1 MTYTCS
7 CRRRHAGTPGA
18 CGERRHVLGLA
29 ALAAL
34 GSLGLLAGC
43 GERAGEAQSLA
54 PVEIDRST
62 SCELDGMLLADYPG
76 PKAQVHFVGQSQPSF
91 FCDTV
96 ELFSTLLAG
105 EQVRAVRAVYVQD
118 MGQADWDA
126 PKGHWIDAKTAVY
139 VVGSKRHGSMGPTI
153 GSFAQEADA
162 QKFATE
168 YGGKV
173 LRFGDIKAD
182 MVDLSGGALHD
193 TRM

>member
-1 MTYTCS
+1 MTTHCS
-7 CRRRHAGTPGA
+7 CRRRL
-18 CGERRHVLGLA
+18 LGWA
-29 ALAAL
+29 AFSAA
-34 GSLGLLAGC
+34 STIAPLGLLVGC
-43 GERAGEAQSLA
+43 GEQAAQQRSLA

-76 PKAQVHFVGQSQPSF
+76 PKAQIHFAGQDKPSF

-105 EQVRAVRAVYVQD
+105 EQVRAVQAVYVQD
-118 MGQADWDA
+118 MGKADWNQ
-126 PKGHWIDAKTAVY
+126 PQGHWIDAKTAFY
-139 VVGSKRHGSMGPTI
+139 VLGSKRHGSMGPTI

-162 QKFATE
+162 KKFAGE

>member
-1 MTYTCS
+1 MKYTCS
-7 CRRRHAGTPGA
+7 CRRRHAAAGET
-18 CGERRHVLGLA
+18 CGERRQWLGLA
-29 ALAAL
+29 ALAAF
-34 GSLGLLAGC
+34 GSLGALAGC

-62 SCELDGMLLADYPG
+62 SCELDGMLLSDYPG
-76 PKAQVHFVGQSQPSF
+76 PKAQVHYAAQDKPSF

-118 MGQADWDA
+118 MGKADWER
-126 PKGHWIDAKTAVY
+126 PQGHWIDAKTAFFVL
-139 VVGSKRHGSMGPTI
+139 GGKRHGSMGPTI

-162 QKFATE
+162 TKFAAQ

-173 LRFGDIKAD
+173 LRFGEIKAD

-193 TRM
+193 SRM

>member
-1 MTYTCS
+1 MTYHCS
-7 CRRRHAGTPGA
+7 CRRRL
-18 CGERRHVLGLA
+18 LGWA
-29 ALAAL
+29 AISAA
-34 GSLGLLAGC
+34 SAIAPLGLLSGC
-43 GERAGEAQSLA
+43 SEQAAQQRSLA

-76 PKAQVHFVGQSQPSF
+76 PKAQIHFAGQDKPSF

-96 ELFSTLLAG
+96 GLFSTLLAG
-105 EQVRAVRAVYVQD
+105 EQVRAVQAVYVQD
-118 MGQADWDA
+118 MGKADWNQ
-126 PKGHWIDAKTAVY
+126 PQGHWIDAKTAFY
-139 VVGSKRHGSMGPTI
+139 VLGSKRHGSMGPTI

-162 QKFATE
+162 TKFAAE
-168 YGGKV
+168 HGGKV

>member
-1 MTYTCS
+1 MKYTCS
-7 CRRRHAGTPGA
+7 CRLRHGDNSDA
-18 CGERRHVLGLA
+18 CGDRRHVLGLA

-126 PKGHWIDAKTAVY
+126 PKGHWIDAKAAVY
-139 VVGSKRHGSMGPTI
+139 VVGGKRHGSMGPTI

-173 LRFGDIKAD
+173 LHFGDIKAD

>member
-1 MTYTCS
+1 MNHAYQPRCGCTT
-7 CRRRHAGTPGA
+7 RRQ
-18 CGERRHVLGLA
+18 LLSWA
-29 ALAAL
+29 ALAGVA
-34 GSLGLLAGC
+34 GLVGC
-43 GERAGEAQSLA
+43 SQADNSAQSLT

-76 PKAQVHFVGQSQPSF
+76 PKAQVHFAGQGTPSF

-96 ELFSTLLAG
+96 ELFATLLAG
-105 EQVRAVRAVYVQD
+105 EQVRTARAVYVQD
-118 MGQADWDA
+118 MGQADWSA
-126 PKGHWIDAKTAVY
+126 PQGHWIDAKSAVY
-139 VVGSKRHGSMGPTI
+139 VVGGKRHGSMGPTI

-162 QKFATE
+162 RKFAAE

-173 LRFGDIKAD
+173 LRFAEITPA

>member
-1 MTYTCS
+1 MTKNYQCACAS
-7 CRRRHAGTPGA
+7 RRQL
-18 CGERRHVLGLA
+18 LGWATLA
-29 ALAAL
+29 
-34 GSLGLLAGC
+34 SLGALTGITGLTGC
-43 GERAGEAQSLA
+43 TQADTSAQSLK
-54 PVEIDRST
+54 PVEIDRTT

-76 PKAQVHFVGQSQPSF
+76 PKAQVHFAGQSKPSF

-105 EQVRAVRAVYVQD
+105 EQVRAAQAVYVQD
-118 MGQADWDA
+118 MGQADWNA
-126 PKGHWIDAKTAVY
+126 PQGHWIDGKPAIY
-139 VVGSKRHGSMGPTI
+139 VVGGKRHGSMGPTI

-162 QKFATE
+162 KKFAAE

-173 LRFGDIKAD
+173 LRFAEIQPA

>member
-1 MTYTCS
+1 MTPFNK
-7 CRRRHAGTPGA
+7 RH
-18 CGERRHVLGLA
+18 CVCNERRQLLGWATLA
-29 ALAAL
+29 TL
-34 GSLGLLAGC
+34 GTLTGVATLSGC
-43 GERAGEAQSLA
+43 GQPDSSAKMLA
-54 PVEIDRST
+54 PLEIDRAT
-62 SCELDGMLLADYPG
+62 SCELDGMLLTDYPG
-76 PKAQVHFVGQSQPSF
+76 PKAQVHFVGQDKPSF

-105 EQVRAVRAVYVQD
+105 EQVRAARAVYVQD
-118 MGQADWDA
+118 MGQADWNA
-126 PKGHWIDAKTAVY
+126 PQGHWIDAKTALF

-153 GSFAQEADA
+153 GSFAKEADA

-173 LRFGDIKAD
+173 LRFTEITPA

>member
-1 MTYTCS
+1 MTKNYQCACACAS
-7 CRRRHAGTPGA
+7 RRQL
-18 CGERRHVLGLA
+18 LGWATLA
-29 ALAAL
+29 
-34 GSLGLLAGC
+34 SLGALTGITGLTGC
-43 GERAGEAQSLA
+43 TQADTSAQSLK
-54 PVEIDRST
+54 PVEIDRTT

-76 PKAQVHFVGQSQPSF
+76 PKAQVHFAGQSKPSF

-105 EQVRAVRAVYVQD
+105 EQVRAAQAVYVQD
-118 MGQADWDA
+118 MGQADWNA
-126 PKGHWIDAKTAVY
+126 PQGHWIDGKAAIY
-139 VVGSKRHGSMGPTI
+139 VVGGKRHGSMGPTI

-162 QKFATE
+162 KKFAAE

-173 LRFGDIKAD
+173 LRFAEIQPA